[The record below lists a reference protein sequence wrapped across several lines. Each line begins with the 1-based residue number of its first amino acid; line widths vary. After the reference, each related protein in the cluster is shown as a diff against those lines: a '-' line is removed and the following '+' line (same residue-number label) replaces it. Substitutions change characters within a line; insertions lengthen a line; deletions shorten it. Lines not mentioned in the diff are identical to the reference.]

1 MESAVLR
8 EAMDLLERGLA
19 GEAEA
24 LVARTAR
31 DAAMQHGVASARYA
45 QAELDHA
52 HVLVAIGA
60 VERGA
65 EALERASR
73 AREGADADHA
83 RVRMTA
89 LTQLGEVEL
98 ARGALDAAERALA
111 DGLALREALHGT
123 RHAAYAIGLL
133 PLAELALAR
142 GDAATALERAEHA
155 HAIFWHEGHPRVA
168 GSLAVRAEAVKRA
181 RGADVPALERLPR
194 LPDALQDEVVE
205 AILARADRGE
215 PKAMLALLEELEAT
229 LLAHPRADRDLDVL
243 VSTIVVVAARAGAH
257 GRRQSALR
265 WLIRRAEVVDELA
278 DAAKGY
284 LALARAFEDAGE
296 LDAAEQAHVDAARA
310 AALLAD
316 PVVEAQVA
324 RSHGLSLVAR
334 GRADDAI
341 AALRVGHAHARRVAV
356 EDPRGVEVLARA
368 ELALALGYVRTG
380 RAAGR
385 DAELD
390 GLLADALAKL
400 PPEYPEALVAR
411 AELDARREGAAHDY
425 RRTLARALRAL
436 IEPELPR
443 GLVAEVSIVV
453 DADGALDV
461 AVKTARAASADEA
474 RLLQA
479 VVERATAELEGMMR
493 SLVGGRTP
501 S

>member
-19 GEAEA
+19 TEAEA

-31 DAAMQHGVASARYA
+31 DAAMQHGLASARYA

-52 HVLVAIGA
+52 HVLVALGA
-60 VERGA
+60 NDRGA

-73 AREGADADHA
+73 RRDGADADHA

-98 ARGALDAAERALA
+98 ARGALDAAERALTE
-111 DGLALREALHGT
+111 GLALREALHGT

-133 PLAELALAR
+133 PLAELALVR

-168 GSLAVRAEAVKRA
+168 ASLAVRAEAVKRA
-181 RGADVPALERLPR
+181 RGADVPALERLPK

-205 AILARADRGE
+205 AILGRADRGE
-215 PKAMLALLEELEAT
+215 PKATLALLEELEAT
-229 LLAHPRADRDLDVL
+229 LLAHPRADRELDVL

-265 WLIRRAEVVDELA
+265 WLIRRAELVDELA

-296 LDAAEQAHVDAARA
+296 LDAAEQAHVDAART

-324 RSHGLSLVAR
+324 RSHGLLLVAR
-334 GRADDAI
+334 GRVDDAL
-341 AALRVGHAHARRVAV
+341 AALRAGLAHARRVAV

-380 RAAGR
+380 TPARA
-385 DAELD
+385 DELD
-390 GLLADALAKL
+390 TLLADALAKL
-400 PPEYPEALVAR
+400 PPEHPEALVAR

-425 RRTLARALRAL
+425 RLTLARALRAL

-443 GLVAEVSIVV
+443 GLVAEVSIAV
-453 DADGALDV
+453 DAEGALDV
-461 AVKTARAASADEA
+461 AVKTARAASDDEA
-474 RLLQA
+474 RRLQA
-479 VVERATAELEGMMR
+479 VVERATGELEGMMR
-493 SLVGGRTP
+493 SLVGGRAP
-501 S
+501 A